1 VAERTLTAAERA
13 QAWLALWWPGGI
25 DSNTFESLI
34 TLIRGAEVAAEV
46 AAVDKV
52 LVDMLAYFDAHPDID
67 SGCFEVIDDE
77 VERRRAALR
86 EKV

>member
-1 VAERTLTAAERA
+1 VAERTLTETERA
-13 QAWLALWWPGGI
+13 EHWLGLHYTGYDIPAEALV
-25 DSNTFESLI
+25 DYTH
-34 TLIRGAEVAAEV
+34 AAEV